1 MLLEDIVNEDLKE
14 DQENNEDKV
23 ALLQQE
29 AALRSTQGLTP
40 HHADDPAS
48 TPTSDTANARWH
60 DAQAAPFPPVDVLLR
75 LLYRFNGTLKF
86 AEVGSFFP
94 QTVVVFA
101 FVSCDKSGHFRVKW
115 ELNNPRMF

>member
-29 AALRSTQGLTP
+29 AALCSTHGLTP
-40 HHADDPAS
+40 QHADDPAS
-48 TPTSDTANARWH
+48 TPTSDMTNTWSH
-60 DAQAAPFPPVDVLLR
+60 DAQAAPFPPVDVLLC

-86 AEVGSFFP
+86 TEVRSFLP

-101 FVSCDKSGHFRVKW
+101 FVSCNKSVWGFSL
-115 ELNNPRMF
+115 ETM

>member
-29 AALRSTQGLTP
+29 AALRLTRSLTP
-40 HHADDPAS
+40 QHADDPAS
-48 TPTSDTANARWH
+48 TPASEMTNTWSH
-60 DAQAAPFPPVDVLLR
+60 DAPAAPFPPVDVLLR

-86 AEVGSFFP
+86 AEVRSFFP
-94 QTVVVFA
+94 
-101 FVSCDKSGHFRVKW
+101 
-115 ELNNPRMF
+115 